1 MSVLISAS
9 IDLAK
14 VDKTKIFEKDGKKWL
29 NIQVSIND
37 QTDQYGNNASI
48 SINQTKEERD
58 NKASKTYLGNGK
70 VVYTKG
76 EVKVAEKQENTPQNA
91 SQSNSDLPF

>member
-14 VDKTKIFEKDGKKWL
+14 IDKTKIFEKDGKKWL

-37 QTDQYGNNASI
+37 QTDQYGNNVSI

-58 NKASKTYLGNGK
+58 NKANRTYLGNGK
-70 VVYTKG
+70 VVYING
-76 EVKVAEKQENTPQNA
+76 MVKVAEKQDNAPQNA
-91 SQSNSDLPF
+91 NDDDLPF